1 MSGVDF
7 MPDEA
12 EYDGEEERQL
22 YRERGYPKNARP
34 YSAAQTEHRLRDL
47 MSFAERCARIVAR
60 GEGAFHERSEE
71 GELLQAAGERYIL
84 GIATVVEKLHSDYKD
99 AFPEVPWRLITGMRN
114 LVAHH
119 YDRVDFAM
127 VWNALTK
134 AVPELVAALG
144 LPAEP
149 DGAIELP
156 EHLRD
161 VARADNVE
169 RFPRR

>member
-1 MSGVDF
+1 VSNAAF
-7 MPDEA
+7 IPDEVD
-12 EYDGEEERQL
+12 YGGEDERRL

-47 MSFAERCARIVAR
+47 VSFAERCAKIVAR
-60 GEGAFHERSEE
+60 GEDAFHERSEE

-99 AFPEVPWRLITGMRN
+99 AFPDVPWRLITGMRN

-119 YDRVDFAM
+119 YDRVDFVM
-127 VWNALTK
+127 VWNALTG

-144 LPAEP
+144 LPAEA
-149 DGAIELP
+149 DGVIELP
-156 EHLRD
+156 DGLYD
-161 VARADNVE
+161 ARNPRAAE
-169 RFPRR
+169 PFPGR